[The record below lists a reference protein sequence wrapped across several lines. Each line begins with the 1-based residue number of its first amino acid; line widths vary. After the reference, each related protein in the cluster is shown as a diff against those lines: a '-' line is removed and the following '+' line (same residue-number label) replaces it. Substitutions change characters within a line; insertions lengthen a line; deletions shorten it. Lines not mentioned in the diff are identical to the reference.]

1 MNAFISSIL
10 SDQWKC
16 TVYVLK
22 ESTKSGKGESKKLQ
36 LGSVSIC
43 VQNII
48 TLDDMHAN
56 MTYLY

>member
-48 TLDDMHAN
+48 TLDDMHC
-56 MTYLY
+56 MTFLY